1 MTKLVNEDYN
11 FLLYMWSS
19 MDMAGLGLNK
29 IGRLSDTKEGH

>member
-11 FLLYMWSS
+11 LLYMWS